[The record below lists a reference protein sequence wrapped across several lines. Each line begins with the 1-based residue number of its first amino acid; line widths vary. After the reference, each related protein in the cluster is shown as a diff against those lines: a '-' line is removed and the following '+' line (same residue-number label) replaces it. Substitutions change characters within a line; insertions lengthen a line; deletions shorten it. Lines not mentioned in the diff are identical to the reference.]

1 MAELLEEGQGSPAA
15 AGPWC
20 EQEIHLHTLE
30 QEAHLYTL
38 HFLSSFQG
46 PSLSS
51 RAIPT
56 DSDASELHTPRS
68 ALAAPPLST
77 VTDAQGDLICSLSR
91 LLGAEGFLTTLPL
104 APATLICIFCKSKSL
119 VGNF

>member
-30 QEAHLYTL
+30 QEARLYTL

-56 DSDASELHTPRS
+56 DSDASELFRHCTHPG
-68 ALAAPPLST
+68 PL
-77 VTDAQGDLICSLSR
+77 GR
-91 LLGAEGFLTTLPL
+91 HLLFLL
-104 APATLICIFCKSKSL
+104 
-119 VGNF
+119 